1 MQGKYCSVLMSRGE
15 GRVMS
20 FWILIALMIGSCIW
34 WYTDLYDII
43 INFSNKVIVKTRLI
57 TMCIST
63 IVTIIL
69 LLVIIVSIF
78 NH

>member
-1 MQGKYCSVLMSRGE
+1 MEV
-15 GRVMS
+15 
-20 FWILIALMIGSCIW
+20 FILFALMIGSCIW

-43 INFSNKVIVKTRLI
+43 TNFSNNVIVKTRLI

-69 LLVIIVSIF
+69 LLVIIVTIF

>member
-1 MQGKYCSVLMSRGE
+1 MG
-15 GRVMS
+15 

-43 INFSNKVIVKTRLI
+43 TNLSNKVIVKTRLI